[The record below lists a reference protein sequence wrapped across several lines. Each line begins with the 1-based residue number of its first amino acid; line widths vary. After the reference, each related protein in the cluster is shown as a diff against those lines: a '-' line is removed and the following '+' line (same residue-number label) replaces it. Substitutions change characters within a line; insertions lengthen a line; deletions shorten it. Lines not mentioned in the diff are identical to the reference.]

1 MRPGTLAAS
10 DAVETNAQPPITV
23 LYVEDDPRLG
33 RLTTTYLEHHGLIVE
48 LATNGEVALESLRET
63 LPDLVL
69 LDVLLPGRDGH
80 EVCRLIRERHDVP
93 IIMVTALDEEAD
105 RVLGLEGGADDYV
118 TKPFSSRELLAR
130 IRAQVRRARG
140 KLATE
145 PRRIEVGELVIDEQT
160 RTVTLAGEELAMTS
174 HEFTLLQALAERP
187 GRVLSREQ
195 LINLTRE
202 RGDEIFERAV
212 DVQISRLRQKLGDDP
227 KAPEWIQT
235 VRGVGYVLAARGS

>member
-1 MRPGTLAAS
+1 
-10 DAVETNAQPPITV
+10 
-23 LYVEDDPRLG
+23 
-33 RLTTTYLEHHGLIVE
+33 
-48 LATNGEVALESLRET
+48 
-63 LPDLVL
+63 
-69 LDVLLPGRDGH
+69 
-80 EVCRLIRERHDVP
+80 
-93 IIMVTALDEEAD
+93 
-105 RVLGLEGGADDYV
+105 
-118 TKPFSSRELLAR
+118 
-130 IRAQVRRARG
+130 
-140 KLATE
+140 
-145 PRRIEVGELVIDEQT
+145 LVIDEQT

-227 KAPEWIQT
+227 KAPEWIKT